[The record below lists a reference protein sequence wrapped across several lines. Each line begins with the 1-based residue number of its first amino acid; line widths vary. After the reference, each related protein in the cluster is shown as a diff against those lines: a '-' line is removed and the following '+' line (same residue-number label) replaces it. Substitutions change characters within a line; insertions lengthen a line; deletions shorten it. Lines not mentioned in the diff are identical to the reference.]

1 MKSAQSLETLGQ
13 NTWILTPV
21 IFIVVAVLG
30 LNFLGDG
37 LRDAADPYSNLAPPR
52 GIREGSEPRVV
63 LPARRLGMAENGK
76 RDIILKVND
85 LKMHFPLRQGML
97 QRRVGTIKAVDG
109 VSFELGEQE
118 VMGLVGESG
127 CGKTTVGRTLLRLYD
142 PTGGEVLFHRADG
155 SWVDVAK
162 ISRKEMKDLR
172 KEMRMIFQDP
182 FSSLNPRLT
191 VRDIIAEPLVIHG
204 AASGEAITAR
214 VAELMEAVGLKPAY
228 MGRYPH
234 EFSGGQR
241 QRIGVARTLALNPRL
256 IVADEPVSALDVSVQ
271 AQVLNLLQTLKDEL
285 RLTFIFISHDL
296 SVVEHICDR
305 IAVMYVGKLVELAP
319 TDELLRNPR
328 HPYTEALVSAVP
340 PADPLIKMERIILE
354 GDVPS
359 PANPP
364 AGCVFHPRCRYAQD
378 ICREQEP
385 PVMQIGPEHSARCHF
400 ADELELQGVADV
412 YPP

>member
-1 MKSAQSLETLGQ
+1 M
-13 NTWILTPV
+13 
-21 IFIVVAVLG
+21 
-30 LNFLGDG
+30 
-37 LRDAADPYSNLAPPR
+37 
-52 GIREGSEPRVV
+52 REGLKICSETGLVT
-63 LPARRLGMAENGK
+63 

-85 LKMHFPLRQGML
+85 LKMHFPLRQGIL
-97 QRRVGTIKAVDG
+97 QRRVGTIRAVDG

-155 SWVDVAK
+155 SWVDLAK
-162 ISRKEMKDLR
+162 ISQREMKDLR
-172 KEMRMIFQDP
+172 KELRMIFQDP

-204 AASGEAITAR
+204 AVSGDAISAR

-271 AQVLNLLQTLKDEL
+271 AQVLNLLQKLKDEL

-319 TDELLRNPR
+319 TDELLRNPK

-340 PADPLIKMERIILE
+340 PADPLIKMERDHPGGRCAEPGESAGGLRI
-354 GDVPS
+354 
-359 PANPP
+359 PP
-364 AGCVFHPRCRYAQD
+364 ALPLRAGYLPGAGAAVGRDWA
-378 ICREQEP
+378 
-385 PVMQIGPEHSARCHF
+385 GT
-400 ADELELQGVADV
+400 
-412 YPP
+412 

>member
-1 MKSAQSLETLGQ
+1 MGSPPPLNPPQSIG
-13 NTWILTPV
+13 
-21 IFIVVAVLG
+21 G
-30 LNFLGDG
+30 
-37 LRDAADPYSNLAPPR
+37 
-52 GIREGSEPRVV
+52 
-63 LPARRLGMAENGK
+63 
-76 RDIILKVND
+76 DIILKVKD
-85 LKMHFPLRQGML
+85 LKMHFPLRRGML
-97 QRRVGTIKAVDG
+97 QRQVGTIKAVDG
-109 VSFELGEQE
+109 VSFELREQE

-127 CGKTTVGRTLLRLYD
+127 CGKTTVGRSLLRLYD
-142 PTGGEVLFHRADG
+142 PTDGEVLFHKGDG
-155 SWVDVAK
+155 EWVDVAK
-162 ISRKEMKDLR
+162 LNSKEMKELR

-191 VRDIIAEPLVIHG
+191 VRDLIAEPLVIHG
-204 AASGEAITAR
+204 VASGDEITAR
-214 VAELMEAVGLKPAY
+214 VAELMNAVGLKPAY

-271 AQVLNLLQTLKDEL
+271 AQVLNLLQNLKDDF

-305 IAVMYVGKLVELAP
+305 IAVMYVGNIVEIAP
-319 TDELLRNPR
+319 TDELLREPR

-340 PADPLIKMERIILE
+340 PADPLIKMERVILE

-364 AGCVFHPRCRYAQD
+364 SGCVFHPRCRYAQD
-378 ICREQEP
+378 ICEREVP
-385 PVMQIGPEHSARCHF
+385 PLMEIAPGHSARCHF
-400 ADELELQGVADV
+400 AEELELQGVANATE
-412 YPP
+412 PSP